1 MTGSPN
7 PAIVPA
13 RAHRPRRD
21 GGVNSK
27 PNTSSIDRT
36 RSGTMARALVIEEE
50 SGTCSGFV
58 HPHNGYYAGDFH
70 RADAAPVVAPVVA
83 PVLTFVRFTDDAT
96 VGASPFPMGPGGL
109 QADDRTAPRAA

>member
-27 PNTSSIDRT
+27 PNGRSIDRT

-50 SGTCSGFV
+50 SGTCSGFA

-70 RADAAPVVAPVVA
+70 RAEATPVVA
-83 PVLTFVRFTDDAT
+83 PVLTPVFLRATDDAT
-96 VGASPFPMGPGGL
+96 VGASPFQMV
-109 QADDRTAPRAA
+109 